1 MKNLKIAMILVA
13 AVALFCS
20 CGKEKTVDVT
30 MTEKNETLTYDLSS
44 AASLPISITCTVTA
58 DLGIKTIDVKREI
71 MNGDSVV
78 KTVNYEF
85 EEEFVNSYVG
95 EPSFKFEIPDT
106 LLKAD
111 LAKDYT
117 VVYTVNATD
126 KKDNPGSKTWT
137 ITVTESATPISANWS
152 EIIYLT
158 RSDQTNQA
166 LVDGTQI
173 TASENT
179 TFGVK
184 MKGSGSN
191 SGSENTFTKTANCE
205 GFVVVTE
212 DYTTVEELAEAY
224 AAGTVVTEIS
234 VPFKY
239 HDKSTAVKTFISK
252 VDGNYV
258 LVQVASA
265 YNCAGVNGAYTFDD
279 GHSVQATVLGF
290 QYKKAETPAPAAK

>member
-137 ITVTESATPISANWS
+137 ITITETATPISANWS
-152 EIIYLT
+152 EVIYLT
-158 RSDQTNQA
+158 RPSSVTSQMSA
-166 LVDGTQI
+166 IDGTI
-173 TASENT
+173 IRESENT

-184 MKGSGSN
+184 MTNTQTGTAAKAEKT
-191 SGSENTFTKTANCE
+191 ENCA
-205 GFVVVTE
+205 GFVIVDTDE
-212 DYTTVEELAEAY
+212 FANVEALAAAY
-224 AAGTVVTEIS
+224 EAGTVTETLMLD
-234 VPFKY
+234 FDY
-239 HDKSTAVKTFISK
+239 LDKAYTVMNFISK
-252 VDGNYV
+252 VDNTYV
-258 LVQVASA
+258 LVKYSKGFVYASNHNGSQGQV
-265 YNCAGVNGAYTFDD
+265 F
-279 GHSVQATVLGF
+279 GF

>member
-137 ITVTESATPISANWS
+137 ITITETATPIAANWS
-152 EIIYLT
+152 EPIYLT
-158 RSDQTNQA
+158 RPSSVTAQSSTIN
-166 LVDGTQI
+166 GTI
-173 TASENT
+173 IRESENT
-179 TFGVK
+179 TIGVK
-184 MKGSGSN
+184 ILNEQTGTQGKAQN
-191 SGSENTFTKTANCE
+191 TANCE
-205 GFVVVTE
+205 GFVI
-212 DYTTVEELAEAY
+212 VENDEYANVEALEAAY
-224 AAGTVVTEIS
+224 AAGTPVTTLMLDFDYQNKAYAEMNF
-234 VPFKY
+234 V
-239 HDKSTAVKTFISK
+239 AK
-252 VDGNYV
+252 VDNTYV
-258 LVQVASA
+258 LVKYSKGFVYASNHDGNQGQV
-265 YNCAGVNGAYTFDD
+265 F
-279 GHSVQATVLGF
+279 GF
-290 QYKKAETPAPAAK
+290 TYKKAETPAPAAK

>member
-13 AVALFCS
+13 AVALLCS

-78 KTVNYEF
+78 KTNIFEF

-106 LLKAD
+106 LLKAN

-137 ITVTESATPISANWS
+137 ITITETATPLPTAWNPTKVVLCSQSQSSYGITYEGVAATVENEIIGVKCEGKNDHKDYNMYASPTTGASWVFVESIEGLTTNEALVEAFNNGTPVTERTMFPATDEGKVN
-152 EIIYLT
+152 
-158 RSDQTNQA
+158 
-166 LVDGTQI
+166 
-173 TASENT
+173 
-179 TFGVK
+179 
-184 MKGSGSN
+184 
-191 SGSENTFTKTANCE
+191 FTEK
-205 GFVVVTE
+205 F
-212 DYTTVEELAEAY
+212 
-224 AAGTVVTEIS
+224 
-234 VPFKY
+234 
-239 HDKSTAVKTFISK
+239 FISK
-252 VDGNYV
+252 NKNGEYV
-258 LVQVASA
+258 LVD
-265 YNCAGVNGAYTFDD
+265 YCD
-279 GHSVQATVLGF
+279 GKLNTTTGNVMVF
-290 QYKKAETPAPAAK
+290 QYKMAETTPAPAAK